1 MIWKQFFIYS
11 LLSQL
16 LGSLQPNLQPA
27 FTLWHLYPKLF
38 HHNFFFL
45 FHFSYLIYFSPPLPP
60 GLVLECPSVAA
71 VLSLFTDSE
80 WDRHST
86 FSSMLHFPSKY
97 TYMMTKLP
105 PISEKL
111 LLLHIRRLHKFSGG
125 SIYTQLVSS

>member
-1 MIWKQFFIYS
+1 MEAIFHIFTFESTARKLTAKFAACIYIVTS
-11 LLSQL
+11 L
-16 LGSLQPNLQPA
+16 
-27 FTLWHLYPKLF
+27 PKTVSPQ
-38 HHNFFFL
+38 FFFL

-80 WDRHST
+80 RDRHST